1 MKASIFTR
9 DGKLAGMLVSVL
21 RRRGIETAQPS
32 IRSAYSLDGI
42 AGENR
47 RGRGDSLVLVFIDVE
62 LDAPHAS
69 GFVRELASALS
80 ESQLILIA
88 DSSRYAVE
96 AFRVDAAAY
105 LVRPFDR
112 GMLEKAVDRA
122 IGRLRAAGRPA
133 IAVQVEK
140 GRVERFYVDDLTAP
154 TGEPVGFWWIGLHH
168 VRTPFSDFGT
178 RAATQNTGT
187 AGQAPRWAH

>member
-1 MKASIFTR
+1 MQQGHR
-9 DGKLAGMLVSVL
+9 DWPSVCAFRVQPGRHC
-21 RRRGIETAQPS
+21 RRKPQG
-32 IRSAYSLDGI
+32 G
-42 AGENR
+42 
-47 RGRGDSLVLVFIDVE
+47 GDSLVLVFIDVE
-62 LDAPHAS
+62 LEAPHAS

-154 TGEPVGFWWIGLHH
+154 TGKPVGFWWIDLYH
-168 VRTPFSDFGT
+168 VRTPFSGFGT
-178 RAATQNTGT
+178 RAAAQSTGT